1 MIYKKNCPNKKCYA
15 ENKMKRMVFI
25 ENGCSATV
33 IHRASI
39 WKKMIHIDIIIP
51 FVA

>member
-1 MIYKKNCPNKKCYA
+1 MLKINYQNYPNKKCYA

-33 IHRASI
+33 IHRTGI
-39 WKKMIHIDIIIP
+39 WKKNNP
-51 FVA
+51 Y